1 MAGGTGKNTVEMGE
15 VFMSKTNVD
24 MICDVAELSS
34 LFEKSSSLDD
44 FLQSAV
50 STVAWHMKSAVCSI
64 YIYDDATRMLTL
76 RATQGLSEDAIGKVQ
91 LRLGQGI
98 AGLALKELRSICAGC
113 ASKNPGFK
121 SVDGI
126 GEEKYEAF
134 LAVPIRR
141 QLTRVGVLVV
151 QDVKADYFD
160 DADEQA
166 LKAIATQLATVIEN
180 ADLLMALHRQE
191 EAVVPEAEPGTK
203 LIWGRPASG
212 GVARGTASFMFSGR
226 SGAFQV
232 PESVPENLTL
242 ADFDRALTLSEQQLK
257 DLQREADKD
266 LSDVAQ
272 LIFSAHLL
280 ILADEEFSG
289 EIRRQIEAGSSPV
302 AALVNVVNRYIE
314 IFSASSN
321 LRLQEKEHDLK
332 DLGHRLLE
340 NLVGGGRAPGDYSG
354 QIILADTLLPSDVL
368 KLATEKAEGFVVQ
381 GGMTSHIAIIC
392 RSLQKPMVM
401 VDPQQFVMFHESGE
415 LLIDGSQGTIY
426 LEPSGEVLKEY
437 KEHCRAA
444 NDLDSAASVKVETR
458 TADGARIQIFANIN
472 LLSDLKL
479 AERFRAEGVGLYRSE
494 FPFII
499 RNAFPSEEEQYQ
511 VYGRIVEAMK
521 GREVTFRALD
531 IGGDKLLSY
540 QGEVEEANP
549 FLGLRGIRFLLR
561 NKDIF
566 SEQLCAMLRAGVG
579 GNTRIMFPLI
589 SSVDEFVEARELV
602 HECMNLLDE
611 RGVPYNR
618 ETKLGIMVELPSAVT
633 LVEDLAHEVDFMS
646 IGTNDLI
653 QYMLAVDRTNEMVSK
668 LYLSHH
674 PAILRA
680 IERVASVARSHRT
693 DVSICGDIA
702 RDPKMIPFLLGV
714 GITKLSIAP
723 RQIPNIQQAVEA
735 VSMEKAVYTARQM
748 LEFSL
753 ISEVESF
760 LFDS

>member
-1 MAGGTGKNTVEMGE
+1 
-15 VFMSKTNVD
+15 MSKTNVD

-76 RATQGLSEDAIGKVQ
+76 RATQGLSADAIGRVQ

-113 ASKNPGFK
+113 ASKNPEFK
-121 SVDGI
+121 PVDGI

-160 DADEQA
+160 AADEQA

-191 EAVVPEAEPGTK
+191 EATSPAVALGTK
-203 LIWGRPASG
+203 LIRGRPASS

-226 SGAFQV
+226 SGTFQV
-232 PESVPENLTL
+232 PEGVPENLTL

-272 LIFSAHLL
+272 LIFNAHLL

-289 EIRRQIEAGSSPV
+289 EIRRQIKAGSSPV
-302 AALVNVVNRYIE
+302 GALVDVVNRYID

-321 LRLQEKEHDLK
+321 PRLQEKEHDLK

-340 NLVGGGRAPGDYSG
+340 NLVGDARAPGDYSG

-426 LEPSGEVLKEY
+426 LEPSDEVLNEY
-437 KEHCRAA
+437 KEHFRAA
-444 NDLDSAASVKVETR
+444 NDPDSAASVKGKTH

-479 AERFRAEGVGLYRSE
+479 AEKFRAEGVGLYRSE

-521 GREVTFRALD
+521 GREITFRALD

-540 QGEVEEANP
+540 QGEMEEANP

-589 SSVDEFVEARELV
+589 SSVDEFVEAREMV
-602 HECMNLLDE
+602 RECMNLLDE

-618 ETKLGIMVELPSAVT
+618 EMKLGIMVELPSAVT
-633 LVEDLAHEVDFMS
+633 LVEDLTHEVDFMS

-653 QYMLAVDRTNEMVSK
+653 QYMLAVDRTNEMVSE

-680 IERVASVARSHRT
+680 IERVASVARNHRT

-723 RQIPNIQQAVEA
+723 RQIPKIQQAVEA
-735 VSMEKAVYTARQM
+735 ISMEKAVYTARQM

>member
-1 MAGGTGKNTVEMGE
+1 MPKA
-15 VFMSKTNVD
+15 NVD
-24 MICDVAELSS
+24 MICDVAELSA
-34 LFEKSSSLDD
+34 LFEKSSNLDD

-50 STVAWHMKSAVCSI
+50 SVVAWHMKAAVCSI
-64 YIYDDATRMLTL
+64 YIYDDASRMLTL
-76 RATQGLSEDAIGKVQ
+76 RATQGLSKDAIGKVQ

-113 ASKNPGFK
+113 ASKSPSFK
-121 SVDGI
+121 AVEGI

-141 QLTRVGVLVV
+141 GLTRVGVLVV
-151 QDVKADYFD
+151 QDVKTDYFD
-160 DADEQA
+160 EVDEQA
-166 LKAIATQLATVIEN
+166 LRAIAGQLATVIEN

-191 EAVVPEAEPGTK
+191 ATAAPAVGPSSKMMKGRAASDGVAQGRGTFMVSGRAGRFRAPDVVPDH
-203 LIWGRPASG
+203 
-212 GVARGTASFMFSGR
+212 
-226 SGAFQV
+226 
-232 PESVPENLTL
+232 LTR
-242 ADFDRALTLSEQQLK
+242 ADFDLALKMSEQQLK
-257 DLQREADKD
+257 DLQRETAED

-272 LIFSAHLL
+272 LIFNAHLL

-289 EIRRQIEAGSSPV
+289 AIRRQIEEGTSPV

-314 IFSASSN
+314 IFSASPN
-321 LRLQEKEHDLK
+321 PRLREKEHDLK

-340 NLVGGGRAPGDYSG
+340 NLIGGVRAPGDYSG
-354 QIILADTLLPSDVL
+354 RIILADTLLPSDVL
-368 KLATEKAEGFVVQ
+368 KLATEKVEGFVVQ
-381 GGMTSHIAIIC
+381 GGVASHIAIIC

-401 VDPQQFVMFHESGE
+401 VDPQQFAAFNESCE
-415 LLIDGSQGTIY
+415 LLIDGSQGTVYI
-426 LEPSGEVLKEY
+426 EPSKEVLGEY
-437 KEHCRAA
+437 AKYRRAA
-444 NDLDSAASVKVETR
+444 ASSKSLPPVKAETF
-458 TADGARIQIFANIN
+458 TADGTRIQLFANIN

-479 AERFRAEGVGLYRSE
+479 AEQFRAEGVGLYRSE

-511 VYGRIVEAMK
+511 VYSRIVEAM
-521 GREVTFRALD
+521 GDREVTFRTLD

-540 QGEVEEANP
+540 QSDMEEANP
-549 FLGLRGIRFLLR
+549 FLGLRGIRFLLQ

-566 SEQLCAMLRAGVG
+566 SEQLCAMLRAGAG

-589 SSVDEFVEARELV
+589 SSVDEFIEARELV
-602 HECMNLLDE
+602 RDCMKHLDA
-611 RGVPYNR
+611 RGGAYNR
-618 ETKLGIMVELPSAVT
+618 ETKLGIMVELPSAVE

-653 QYMLAVDRTNEMVSK
+653 QYMLAVDRTNEMVAK

-680 IERVASVARSHRT
+680 IERVAFVAKNHRV

-702 RDPKMIPFLLGV
+702 RDPKMIPFLLGAGV
-714 GITKLSIAP
+714 TKLSIAP
-723 RQIPNIQQAVEA
+723 GRIPDIQRAVES

-748 LEFSL
+748 LGFSL

-760 LFDS
+760 LLET

>member
-1 MAGGTGKNTVEMGE
+1 
-15 VFMSKTNVD
+15 MSKENVE
-24 MICDVAELSS
+24 MICDVAELSA

-50 STVAWHMKSAVCSI
+50 STVAWHMKAAVCSI

-76 RATQGLSEDAIGKVQ
+76 RATQGLNADAIGSVQ

-98 AGLALKELRSICAGC
+98 AGLALKELRSICSGC
-113 ASKNPGFK
+113 ASKSPHFK
-121 SVDGI
+121 SVKGI
-126 GEEKYEAF
+126 GEEEYEAF

-151 QDVKADYFD
+151 QDAQVDYFD
-160 DADEQA
+160 EADEQA
-166 LKAIATQLATVIEN
+166 LRAIAGQLATVIEN
-180 ADLLMALHRQE
+180 ADLLMALHRHE
-191 EAVVPEAEPGTK
+191 ETAAPVAEPGIK
-203 LIWGRPASG
+203 LIKGRPASG
-212 GVARGTASFMFSGR
+212 GIAQGLASFMFSGR
-226 SGAFQV
+226 AGKFQV
-232 PESVPENLTL
+232 PAFAPEDLTL
-242 ADFDRALTLSEQQLK
+242 ADFDRALRMSVQQLK
-257 DLQREADKD
+257 DLQKEADKD

-272 LIFSAHLL
+272 LIFNAHLL

-302 AALVNVVNRYIE
+302 TALVNVVNRYIE
-314 IFSASSN
+314 IFSASPN
-321 LRLQEKEHDLK
+321 PRLQEKEHDLK

-340 NLVGGGRAPGDYSG
+340 NLVGGGRAPSDYSG
-354 QIILADTLLPSDVL
+354 QIILADSLLPSDVL
-368 KLATEKAEGFVVQ
+368 KLATEKAEGFIVQ

-426 LEPSGEVLKEY
+426 IQPSVEVLKEY
-437 KEHCRAA
+437 EEHHRAA
-444 NDLDSAASVKVETR
+444 EEMEAAASVKEKTL
-458 TADGARIQIFANIN
+458 TADGTRIQLFANIN

-479 AERFRAEGVGLYRSE
+479 ADKFRAEGVGLYRSE

-499 RNAFPSEEEQYQ
+499 RNAFPSEEEQRQ
-511 VYGRIVEAMK
+511 VYGRIVESMA
-521 GREVTFRALD
+521 GREVTFRTLD

-540 QGEVEEANP
+540 QSEVEEANP

-566 SEQLCAMLRAGVG
+566 IEQLCAMLRAGVG

-589 SSVDEFVEARELV
+589 SSVDEFVEAREV
-602 HECMNLLDE
+602 VRECMKQLDD
-611 RGVPYNR
+611 RGVEYNR

-653 QYMLAVDRTNEMVSK
+653 QYTLAVDRTNEMVSK

-680 IERVASVARSHRT
+680 IERVASVARAHRV
-693 DVSICGDIA
+693 DVSICGDIV
-702 RDPKMIPFLLGV
+702 RDSKMIPFLLGA
-714 GITKLSIAP
+714 GITKFSIAP
-723 RQIPNIQQAVEA
+723 RRMPDIQKAVEA
-735 VSMEKAVYTARQM
+735 ISMEKAVYTARQM
-748 LEFSL
+748 LEFSR
-753 ISEVESF
+753 ISEVEAF
-760 LFDS
+760 LSNT

>member
-1 MAGGTGKNTVEMGE
+1 
-15 VFMSKTNVD
+15 MSKTNVE
-24 MICDVAELSS
+24 MICDVAELSA

-50 STVAWHMKSAVCSI
+50 STVAWHMKAAVCSI
-64 YIYDDATRMLTL
+64 YIYDDVTRMLTL
-76 RATQGLSEDAIGKVQ
+76 RATQGLDEAAIGKVQ

-98 AGLALKELRSICAGC
+98 AGLALKELRSVCAGC
-113 ASKNPGFK
+113 ASKNPGFEAVK
-121 SVDGI
+121 GI

-151 QDVKADYFD
+151 QDAQADYFD
-160 DADEQA
+160 EADEQA
-166 LKAIATQLATVIEN
+166 LRAIAGQLATVIEN
-180 ADLLMALHRQE
+180 ADLLMALHRHD
-191 EAVVPEAEPGTK
+191 EAAAPVTEPAAK
-203 LIWGRPASG
+203 LIKGRPASG
-212 GVARGTASFMFSGR
+212 GVAQGRASFMISGR
-226 SGAFQV
+226 AGNFQV
-232 PESVPENLTL
+232 PAFVPEGLTGD
-242 ADFDRALTLSEQQLK
+242 DFDRALKASEQQLK
-257 DLQREADKD
+257 DLQKEADQN

-272 LIFSAHLL
+272 LIFNAHLL

-289 EIRRQIEAGSSPV
+289 EIRRQIGEGASPV
-302 AALVNVVNRYIE
+302 DALVDVVNRYIE
-314 IFSASSN
+314 IFSASPN
-321 LRLQEKEHDLK
+321 PRLQEKEHDLK

-340 NLVGGGRAPGDYSG
+340 NLLGGGRAPGDYSG
-354 QIILADTLLPSDVL
+354 QIILADSLLPSDVL
-368 KLATEKAEGFVVQ
+368 KLATEKAEGFIVQ

-401 VDPQQFVMFHESGE
+401 VDPQQFVLFHESGE
-415 LLIDGSQGTIY
+415 LLVDGTQGTIY
-426 LEPSGEVLKEY
+426 IQPSAEVLKEY
-437 KEHCRAA
+437 EEHRQTADEMAA
-444 NDLDSAASVKVETR
+444 APSVKAETR
-458 TADGARIQIFANIN
+458 TADGIRIQLLANIN

-479 AERFRAEGVGLYRSE
+479 AHTFRAEGVGLYRSE

-499 RNAFPSEEEQYQ
+499 RNAFPSEEEQCR
-511 VYGRIVEAMK
+511 VYGRIVESME
-521 GREVTFRALD
+521 GREVTFRTLD

-540 QGEVEEANP
+540 QSEAEEANP

-561 NKDIF
+561 NKDVF
-566 SEQLCAMLRAGVG
+566 SEQLCAMLRAGAG

-589 SSVDEFVEARELV
+589 SSVDEFVEARDV
-602 HECMNLLDE
+602 VQECMDDLED
-611 RGVPYNR
+611 RGVAYNR
-618 ETKLGIMVELPSAVT
+618 KTKLGIMVELPSAVT

-702 RDPKMIPFLLGV
+702 RDPKMIPFLLGA

-723 RQIPNIQQAVEA
+723 RRIPDIQKAVESI
-735 VSMEKAVYTARQM
+735 SMEKAVYTARQM
-748 LEFSL
+748 LEFSR

-760 LFDS
+760 ISDT